1 MPSDCSDSVSI
12 QSPSA
17 ARSRSSEAASC
28 NAVSDA
34 MSPRLLKRSPD
45 VVLLLP
51 RLFYLRL
58 GIRQLASELRHFS
71 FAAFDLTIRLLNL
84 GRQRRYRLVCRLG
97 RQRFPLSCVA
107 ANAPEA
113 WSAPA
118 PDKQSG
124 FAEPLPPDW
133 VHALV
138 R

>member
-1 MPSDCSDSVSI
+1 
-12 QSPSA
+12 
-17 ARSRSSEAASC
+17 
-28 NAVSDA
+28 

-97 RQRFPLSCVA
+97 RQRFPLCLVLLRTLLKLGQHLLQIS
-107 ANAPEA
+107 N
-113 WSAPA
+113 PA
-118 PDKQSG
+118 LLNLCRLTG
-124 FAEPLPPDW
+124 FTRSFVKAIPILRPLL
-133 VHALV
+133 HRGV
-138 R
+138 RCG